1 MALVDYTSDDSDST
15 QQPSSV
21 SRSKPLP
28 QVELDLNQSND
39 QDDTDQDADYD
50 PTDAFGIQQ
59 LKQDSNQP
67 STGSSS
73 FKVTAKSAPDV
84 ISSDLHSNHS
94 SLITRPSDNVIF
106 YNQSY
111 QDLTKPVQG
120 PANPWDEK
128 RLEKQNALT
137 GHVEQQHFSEF
148 SFREQ
153 QRSFHVLGYAAN
165 PSLNAG
171 MDESTPALIG
181 NVHNAYQNGGASV
194 SQVKPKRQDTRAIK
208 RRRMGKGKVG
218 VFEDPDDED
227 EEEAV
232 EGEEGEG
239 EVVEGEGE
247 GGEGSSGKRKKPK
260 REQKEYLG
268 PWAGWEGE
276 NLSVVVPT
284 EEEYEEQEAQ
294 GGALLSKQERRKK
307 LLEDAN
313 RKEVG
318 FGEEKSV
325 FHGKETHDYLGRT
338 YLHVPLDVDGVN
350 LRGQSGE
357 QECFVPK
364 KCVHT
369 WSGHTKGVSRI
380 QLFPGSGHL
389 ILSGSLDTR
398 IKLWDVYQSGK
409 CLRTFMGHSKAVHDV
424 QFDNNGAQFLSSSF
438 DRQMKLWDTETG
450 QCKQAFSNGK
460 IPYCI
465 KFHPE
470 QQTTFLAGMSDKKVI
485 QYDMRSGE
493 ITQEYDQHL
502 GPVNTITFVDEN
514 RRFITSSD
522 DKTMRVWDF
531 DIPVPI
537 KLIADPTMHSM
548 PAVGLHPNGK
558 WMAATSLDNQ
568 IVLFGAD
575 TFKQNRKKRFAGHT
589 IAGYACEPRFSPD
602 GRYVSSGDGTGD
614 MVFWDFKTSRIVSR
628 IKKAHSKVIISHAW
642 LPHESSKVVTSSWD
656 GLIKLWD

>member
-1 MALVDYTSDDSDST
+1 M
-15 QQPSSV
+15 
-21 SRSKPLP
+21 
-28 QVELDLNQSND
+28 
-39 QDDTDQDADYD
+39 
-50 PTDAFGIQQ
+50 
-59 LKQDSNQP
+59 
-67 STGSSS
+67 S
-73 FKVTAKSAPDV
+73 F
-84 ISSDLHSNHS
+84 L
-94 SLITRPSDNVIF
+94 
-106 YNQSY
+106 
-111 QDLTKPVQG
+111 
-120 PANPWDEK
+120 
-128 RLEKQNALT
+128 

-232 EGEEGEG
+232 EGEEREG
-239 EVVEGEGE
+239 EVVEGEAE
-247 GGEGSSGKRKKPK
+247 GGEASSGKRKKPK

-325 FHGKETHDYLGRT
+325 FHGASQTFAPSLLYRMLIMERCFGRTGKETHDYLGRT

-398 IKLWDVYQSGK
+398 IKVRL
-409 CLRTFMGHSKAVHDV
+409 LF
-424 QFDNNGAQFLSSSF
+424 SF
-438 DRQMKLWDTETG
+438 
-450 QCKQAFSNGK
+450 
-460 IPYCI
+460 
-465 KFHPE
+465 
-470 QQTTFLAGMSDKKVI
+470 
-485 QYDMRSGE
+485 
-493 ITQEYDQHL
+493 
-502 GPVNTITFVDEN
+502 
-514 RRFITSSD
+514 
-522 DKTMRVWDF
+522 
-531 DIPVPI
+531 
-537 KLIADPTMHSM
+537 
-548 PAVGLHPNGK
+548 
-558 WMAATSLDNQ
+558 SL
-568 IVLFGAD
+568 
-575 TFKQNRKKRFAGHT
+575 
-589 IAGYACEPRFSPD
+589 
-602 GRYVSSGDGTGD
+602 
-614 MVFWDFKTSRIVSR
+614 
-628 IKKAHSKVIISHAW
+628 
-642 LPHESSKVVTSSWD
+642 
-656 GLIKLWD
+656 